1 MSEEFRKEILKGIP
15 TKVLLRAY
23 VPYNNKRGMGWY
35 GYTID
40 IMMGKFANWNPYKGH
55 NAFTQIQR

>member
-1 MSEEFRKEILKGIP
+1 MTEEFRKEILKHIP

-23 VPYNNKRGMGWY
+23 VLYRPERGMGWY

-40 IMMGKFANWNPYKGH
+40 IMMGKFAN
-55 NAFTQIQR
+55 